1 MFERWDLHVHTPE
14 TKKNDNYKGKTIE
27 EKWEN
32 FYTAINEYVNES
44 NESKKVTV
52 IGITDYFSIEN
63 YKKILKDNRLPKDMV
78 CFPNVEMRMGAK
90 TDEEAYLKGIDS
102 FILSYK
108 DVYELFQKDQN
119 LRENTLIGV
128 SNKST
133 DGASG
138 IDRGE
143 NGGQLVATK
152 RAVYKLC
159 DFIFSANAKDIKY
172 FMDQIHIH

>member
-1 MFERWDLHVHTPE
+1 MQIQW
-14 TKKNDNYKGKTIE
+14 I
-27 EKWEN
+27 
-32 FYTAINEYVNES
+32 
-44 NESKKVTV
+44 
-52 IGITDYFSIEN
+52 
-63 YKKILKDNRLPKDMV
+63 
-78 CFPNVEMRMGAK
+78 
-90 TDEEAYLKGIDS
+90 
-102 FILSYK
+102 
-108 DVYELFQKDQN
+108 
-119 LRENTLIGV
+119 IGV

-172 FMDQIHIH
+172 FCGKGVDSVEAVIHNYGSLKPCFHGSDSHS

>member
-1 MFERWDLHVHTPE
+1 MFEKGSEWRRWDLHVHTPE

-78 CFPNVEMRMGAK
+78 CFPNVEMRITPTG
-90 TDEEAYLKGIDS
+90 TDSPVNIH
-102 FILSYK
+102 
-108 DVYELFQKDQN
+108 
-119 LRENTLIGV
+119 
-128 SNKST
+128 
-133 DGASG
+133 
-138 IDRGE
+138 
-143 NGGQLVATK
+143 
-152 RAVYKLC
+152 
-159 DFIFSANAKDIKY
+159 FIFNP
-172 FMDQIHIH
+172 